1 MLCRCFSGRSIPA
14 GFSGHLFRG
23 PPLADVLALQCPKRR
38 NPPVEAGVSSCLAGR
53 RPHLGGVCRLSS
65 PRVLAREPRLACE
78 AAPTSDFNVSRRVR
92 VKFRCLTCDCF
103 WFEGNST
110 TSPCMARQNSSSS
123 PRARELLVAAG
134 RPPAPSASRGR
145 RRRGHALETTVVD
158 ALTNCHPQTT
168 ADVGKPA
175 TKPRRWAGTRT
186 IAAAQKAHH

>member
-1 MLCRCFSGRSIPA
+1 MSWLCSVQRDGILRWRQESAAAWQGGGLI
-14 GFSGHLFRG
+14 
-23 PPLADVLALQCPKRR
+23 
-38 NPPVEAGVSSCLAGR
+38 LAGSVAC
-53 RPHLGGVCRLSS
+53 RPLRCW
-65 PRVLAREPRLACE
+65 LANRALACE
-78 AAPTSDFNVSRRVR
+78 AAPTSDFDVSRRVR